1 MDFDGRRIRIGFD
14 QDADPGG
21 PGCSGVEGITI
32 LVVEQNAHRALE
44 LATRGY
50 VIEMGTIVMAGDAE
64 QLRRDPGVQRA
75 YLGADPD
82 ELLAGVPGSG

>member
-1 MDFDGRRIRIGFD
+1 
-14 QDADPGG
+14 
-21 PGCSGVEGITI
+21 
-32 LVVEQNAHRALE
+32 
-44 LATRGY
+44 
-50 VIEMGTIVMAGDAE
+50 VIETGTTVMAGDAE

>member
-1 MDFDGRRIRIGFD
+1 
-14 QDADPGG
+14 
-21 PGCSGVEGITI
+21 VEGITI

-64 QLRRDPGVQRA
+64 QLRHDPGVQRA